1 MITERSKN
9 ELSYIV
15 QSVYKKNVVIIFDEC
30 HRSQFGEMHNKI
42 IKAFKKYYIFGFT
55 GTPIFAVNSNN
66 NNNPLKKTT
75 EQIFGDRLHTYTIVD
90 AINDGNVL
98 PFRIDFINTIKEK
111 ENILDTKVRSIDVE
125 RALLAPE
132 RIREVTSY
140 ILDHF
145 DQKTKRNS
153 FYTF

>member
-1 MITERSKN
+1 
-9 ELSYIV
+9 
-15 QSVYKKNVVIIFDEC
+15 
-30 HRSQFGEMHNKI
+30 MHNKI